1 RSFILV
7 QRDHSLLLQALH
19 GSEFHEF
26 CSWQGYLGI
35 LLLNSLPEEDKKKI
49 QEPRIDKL
57 SQDQESLSKFDC
69 WPGYENIDQ
78 KAKKRTKSLQIQT
91 QARQQSS

>member
-19 GSEFHEF
+19 RSEFHEF
-26 CSWQGYLGI
+26 CSWQGDLGQ
-35 LLLNSLPEEDKKKI
+35 LLNSLPQEDK
-49 QEPRIDKL
+49 EPRIDKL
-57 SQDQESLSKFDC
+57 SQDEESLSKFDC

-91 QARQQSS
+91 QAGSKVLRL